1 MQRLKKGRKT
11 GSRNSNAKSNECPY
25 CHGTG
30 MELYNYDGIEFAR
43 ECRCGKLKRQIM
55 ENRKTFADIPE
66 SFSDVRLDSFG
77 SDIYEKPNGRKM
89 AEIAIKGIKYWLGDF
104 ESMYDR
110 GIGLYLHSATKGSGK
125 TRMAVSVA
133 NELMYEKHIQVK
145 FTTSMQ
151 ILNEI
156 KASWDRQSCDN
167 ESKLLD
173 FLCTADVLVIDDF
186 GTESTEKEWVN
197 QRFYHIINTRY
208 VNKKITIFTSNEK
221 LDDLRY
227 DDRIVN
233 RIKERVFSIPFPEES
248 IRDIIAK
255 KNMQELISG
264 IKGEC

>member
-1 MQRLKKGRKT
+1 MG
-11 GSRNSNAKSNECPY
+11 NSQKKSNECPY

-30 MELYNYDGIEFAR
+30 MEFYKEDGIEYAR
-43 ECRCGKLKRQIM
+43 ECRCGILQMQIM

-66 SFSDVRLDSFG
+66 SFSDIRLDTFRP
-77 SDIYEKPNGRKM
+77 DIYETPNGRKM
-89 AEIAIKGIKYWLGDF
+89 AGIAIKGVKYWLRDF

-110 GIGLYLHSATKGSGK
+110 GIGLYLHSSTKGSGK
-125 TRMAVSVA
+125 TRMATSVA
-133 NELMYEKHIQVK
+133 NELIYEKKIQVK

-156 KASWDRQSCDN
+156 KASWDNQNGEN

-173 FLCTADVLVIDDF
+173 FLCTADVLIIDDF
-186 GTESTEKEWVN
+186 GTESAEKDWVN

-208 VNKKITIFTSNEK
+208 VHKKITIFTSNEK

-255 KNMQELISG
+255 NNMKELISG